1 MLQQAGEYNPFTD
14 PAKVD
19 QYAAMARAE
28 GVSLPVAQRL
38 LNIFAGQRTP
48 SVSSLGR
55 RSQAAQAKAAA
66 VVEVLDE
73 ATRPPVV
80 EATFDEFFAGQQPIL
95 MGVEPASFCWIT
107 GDVAAN
113 REGVTWAAHFD
124 LFANLEHAVT
134 MFELPAAIRRA
145 VYTTNVIESVNSVI
159 RPCRISL
166 NTARATA
173 NNIPAATRH

>member
-134 MFELPAAIRRA
+134 MFELP
-145 VYTTNVIESVNSVI
+145 
-159 RPCRISL
+159 
-166 NTARATA
+166 
-173 NNIPAATRH
+173 